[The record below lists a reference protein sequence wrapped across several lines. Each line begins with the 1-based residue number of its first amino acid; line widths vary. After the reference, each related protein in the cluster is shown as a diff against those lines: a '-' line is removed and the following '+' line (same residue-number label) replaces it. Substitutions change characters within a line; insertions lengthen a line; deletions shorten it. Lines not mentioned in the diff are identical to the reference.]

1 MNANAQR
8 DILINNQSNVKLA
21 IINAK
26 PVKNI
31 NISVKVAMKIRID
44 IYRIIRVFVIYLIL
58 RQIIH

>member
-58 RQIIH
+58 KQTIH